1 MVRHL
6 LVFMIFGINL
16 TPFTQ
21 SKCQQ
26 MTDFELW
33 ELGWR
38 LIKSSKEG
46 NYELT
51 NLQFDS
57 LRNETKIIDK
67 KYLLPGLEAKYKLG
81 KDEAITEVLSSLT
94 EKTLRDV
101 CVKQFLYGY
110 EACRGYEIEKVEN
123 RDLQIELVKMYI
135 NDQYVRSNLLVE
147 LFDKYDL
154 KKEEVIIDSFGVN
167 TDERNRSRL
176 DEIIEEYGFPTK
188 GLVGKDAMDGVFYI
202 IQHSDNVEWQ
212 KLQLPNIRR
221 AVERGDMDPQDYG
234 YLYDRVMLRTG
245 RKQFYGTQ
253 FINVDTVNKVVD
265 LAETED
271 LENLDKRRMEL
282 GMMPIRMYEE
292 IILENR

>member
-1 MVRHL
+1 L
-6 LVFMIFGINL
+6 IFGINL
-16 TPFTQ
+16 ALFTE

-46 NYELT
+46 NHELT
-51 NLQFDS
+51 NFQFDS
-57 LRNETKIIDK
+57 LRNETKTIDK
-67 KYLLPGLEAKYKLG
+67 KYLLPGLKAKYELG
-81 KDEAITEVLSSLT
+81 KDKEITEVLSSTT
-94 EKTLRDV
+94 EETLKDV
-101 CVKQFLYGY
+101 CIKQFLHGYG
-110 EACRGYEIEKVEN
+110 ACKGYEIEKVEN

-135 NDQYVRSNLLVE
+135 NDQYVRSNLMVE
-147 LFDKYDL
+147 ILDRYDL

-167 TDERNRSRL
+167 TDERNRIRL
-176 DEIIEEYGFPTK
+176 DGIIEEYGFPTK
-188 GLVGKDAMDGVFYI
+188 MLVGKDAMDGVFYI
-202 IQHSDNVEWQ
+202 IQHSDDAEWQ
-212 KLQLPNIRR
+212 KLQLPNIRM
-221 AVERGDMDPQDYG
+221 AVERGDIDSQDYG

-245 RKQFYGTQ
+245 RKQLYGTQ
-253 FINVDTVNKVVD
+253 FVNVDTVNRVVD

-292 IILENR
+292 IILENW